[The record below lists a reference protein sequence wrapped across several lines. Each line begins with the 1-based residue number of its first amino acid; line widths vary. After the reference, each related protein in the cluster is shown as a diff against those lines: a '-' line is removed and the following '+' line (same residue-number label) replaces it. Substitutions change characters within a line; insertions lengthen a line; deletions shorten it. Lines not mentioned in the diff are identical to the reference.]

1 MQCPETGRHPG
12 SLRVRVQ
19 GRAQS
24 LVSAE
29 QERGVRGWERPLG
42 SRAQMVSFCF
52 LNILPR
58 TCETLY
64 LGTWR
69 FCLYLEKRSQFHGSH
84 KRDQDE
90 GVSLPGA
97 DSPSDRRGLNQHWG
111 RHSQGQGSDGSDTG
125 VQGKLSS
132 HIPITREF
140 LWLWLVMS
148 CVTLMTSLCIRMG
161 GAQVIQEGVWSNQL
175 QENRAEPLTPPDLC
189 SRSQRQAFAWNPLSS
204 LPGGPRV
211 LAAPSAGDGAPGFGL
226 IRGITGAGTWTQ
238 LGEPLLLTGHRPHQ
252 P

>member
-148 CVTLMTSLCIRMG
+148 CVTLMTSLLLRMG
-161 GAQVIQEGVWSNQL
+161 SRVIQEGERTHQEA
-175 QENRAEPLTPPDLC
+175 ENRAEPLSVPHLC
-189 SRSQRQAFAWNPLSS
+189 HRSQRQGFAWNPSSS
-204 LPGGPRV
+204 LP
-211 LAAPSAGDGAPGFGL
+211 
-226 IRGITGAGTWTQ
+226 W
-238 LGEPLLLTGHRPHQ
+238 
-252 P
+252 